1 LLVFSAVRSPLRWL
15 HNLIVWTTI
24 VVSTVAFGFPAMF
37 AALVPPRGDWFTLFA
52 RGWARTILF
61 VTGVRLKVLHTER
74 LAGGQSAVLAANHAS
89 MADILVLFAALP
101 VQIRFL
107 AKRSVFRVPFLGWGI
122 GAAGFVPVDRGD
134 PHRGQEAVDAALR
147 RLSGGRCMVVFP
159 EETRSRDGELL
170 PFKKGAALLAIRA
183 GLPLVPVAIVGTFR
197 VLPPDSLRSSPGR
210 VVVAVG
216 RPVATQGRSVTERAD
231 VTRELREAI
240 EALRDEALA
249 VAESG

>member
-1 LLVFSAVRSPLRWL
+1 VHAAVRLL
-15 HNLIVWTTI
+15 HDAVVWITI
-24 VVSTVAFGFPAMF
+24 VVSTFVFGLPAMF
-37 AALVPPRGDWFTLFA
+37 AALIPPRGDWFTLFA

-61 VTGVRLKVLHTER
+61 VSGVRLTVLHPER

-122 GAAGFVPVDRGD
+122 KAAGFVPVDRGD
-134 PHRGQEAVDAALR
+134 PRRGQEAMDAALR
-147 RLSGGRCMVVFP
+147 RLTDGRCVVVFP
-159 EETRSRDGELL
+159 EETRSRDGGLL

-183 GLPLVPVAIVGTFR
+183 GLPLVPVSIVGTYK

-210 VVVAVG
+210 VVVSVGQPIPTNGLSAANRAELTHAV
-216 RPVATQGRSVTERAD
+216 RQ
-231 VTRELREAI
+231 AI
-240 EALRDEALA
+240 EALRAEAPA
-249 VAESG
+249 AP

>member
-1 LLVFSAVRSPLRWL
+1 VHAVVRFL
-15 HNLIVWTTI
+15 HDAVVWTTI
-24 VVSTVAFGFPAMF
+24 VVSTFVFGLPAMF
-37 AALVPPRGDWFTLFA
+37 AALIPPRGDWFTLFA

-61 VTGVRLKVLHTER
+61 VTGVRLSVLHPER

-122 GAAGFVPVDRGD
+122 RAAGFVPVDRGD
-134 PHRGQEAVDAALR
+134 PRRGQEAVDSALQ
-147 RLSGGRCMVVFP
+147 RLKGGRSVVVFP

-183 GLPLVPVAIVGTFR
+183 GLPLVPVSIVGTHR
-197 VLPPDSLRSSPGR
+197 VLPPGSLKSSPGR
-210 VVVAVG
+210 VIVSVG
-216 RPVATQGRSVTERAD
+216 QPIPTQGLSASDRAGL
-231 VTRELREAI
+231 TQALRGAI
-240 EALRDEALA
+240 EVLRAEALTA
-249 VAESG
+249 P

>member
-1 LLVFSAVRSPLRWL
+1 VPSAVRFL
-15 HNLIVWTTI
+15 HDVAVWTTI
-24 VVSTVAFGFPAMF
+24 LVSTFAFGFPAMF
-37 AALVPPRGDWFTLFA
+37 AALIPPRGDWFTLFA

-61 VTGVRLKVLHTER
+61 VTGVRLTVLHPER

-122 GAAGFVPVDRGD
+122 KAAGFVPVDRGD
-134 PHRGQEAVDAALR
+134 PRRGQEAVDAAMR
-147 RLSGGRCMVVFP
+147 RLRGGRCVVVFP

-183 GLPLVPVAIVGTFR
+183 ELPLVPVSIVGTYK
-197 VLPPDSLRSSPGR
+197 VLPPETLKSSPGR
-210 VVVAVG
+210 VIVSVG
-216 RPVATQGRSVTERAD
+216 EPIPTQGMSASDRAEL
-231 VTRELREAI
+231 TRRLRDAI
-240 EALRDEALA
+240 EVLRAEALA
-249 VAESG
+249 GP